1 MDTASVNPG
10 TSGGL
15 LVNAAGQGVGLI
27 DAIFT
32 KSEDSDA
39 GVNFAVSAKLI
50 KRVQL
55 AWADQGDVFT
65 H

>member
-1 MDTASVNPG
+1 MLINS
-10 TSGGL
+10 
-15 LVNAAGQGVGLI
+15 AGQGLGLI

-50 KRVQL
+50 DRVLL
-55 AWADQGDVFT
+55 AWADKSDVFT